1 MYGGCSTQVSA
12 EREFYRQYDAR
23 ETKTAAA
30 LSATLAAAEAAGRPP
45 PTIEEGQQ
53 ADEYMQWLWMDYDW
67 RR

>member
-1 MYGGCSTQVSA
+1 MPPRCACQVLA

-30 LSATLAAAEAAGRPP
+30 MAAAAAAAEAAGRPP
-45 PTIEEGQQ
+45 PSLEAGEQ

-67 RR
+67 SK